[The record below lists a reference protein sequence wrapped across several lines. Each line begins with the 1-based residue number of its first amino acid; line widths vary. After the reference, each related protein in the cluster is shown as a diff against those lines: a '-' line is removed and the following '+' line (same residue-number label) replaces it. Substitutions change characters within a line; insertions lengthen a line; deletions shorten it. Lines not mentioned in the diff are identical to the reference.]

1 MRIISLALLGCLLAS
16 PALALTA
23 APPGGPD
30 EGGGA
35 TNGTIAASLAGVQ
48 FYRPETT
55 RVPYS
60 QVVRV
65 GDILYVSGQLGVN
78 QEGKVAGDVGVQAK
92 AAMDNISAALGR
104 VGSGMGAVFKCTVM
118 LTDMAQWAAFNQVYV
133 SYFKPDRLPARSAM
147 GVSALPLGAG
157 VEVECWAY
165 APK

>member
-1 MRIISLALLGCLLAS
+1 MRIVSLAFLGCLLAG

-35 TNGTIAASLAGVQ
+35 VLPPSAGVQ
-48 FYRPETT
+48 FYRPDTT
-55 RVPYS
+55 KVPYS

-78 QEGKVAGDVGVQAK
+78 QDGKVVGDMAAQAK
-92 AAMDNISAALGR
+92 AAMDNINAALGR

-118 LTDMAQWAAFNQVYV
+118 LTDMAQWATFNQVYV

>member
-1 MRIISLALLGCLLAS
+1 MRIASLSLVICLLTG

-23 APPGGPD
+23 APPGGPA
-30 EGGGA
+30 EGGDTA
-35 TNGTIAASLAGVQ
+35 PPTVQ

-55 RVPYS
+55 KVPYS

-78 QEGKVAGDVGVQAK
+78 QDGKVVGDIAAQAK
-92 AAMDNISAALGR
+92 AALDNVDAALTR
-104 VGSGMGAVFKCTVM
+104 VGSGIGAVFKCTVM

-147 GVSALPLGAG
+147 GVSALPLGSG
-157 VEVECWAY
+157 IEIECWAY